1 MKLFCVLAFATLASS
16 AFGADSV
23 VVGRAI
29 SNTYSAG
36 LPCGE
41 NEICLDSIYLWVID
55 PAKALAGPK
64 INGRLTAETYQ
75 HVGVNRHYLRSLRL
89 FVLRPLTEIRDALR
103 ASDAKYYLVASSP
116 IYKDGSYC
124 ISVDPTELGLA
135 LKNVRTGSD
144 GTFCFD
150 HKQVE

>member
-1 MKLFCVLAFATLASS
+1 VKLFYVLAFATLAFS

-55 PAKALAGPK
+55 PAKDLAGPK
-64 INGRLTAETYQ
+64 INGRVIAETYQ
-75 HVGVNRHYLRSLRL
+75 HVGGNSHYLRSLRL
-89 FVLRPLTEIRDALR
+89 FVLRPLTEIRDAPH

-135 LKNVRTGSD
+135 LKNVWAGSD

>member
-1 MKLFCVLAFATLASS
+1 MGMGHTL
-16 AFGADSV
+16 
-23 VVGRAI
+23 
-29 SNTYSAG
+29 T
-36 LPCGE
+36 
-41 NEICLDSIYLWVID
+41 
-55 PAKALAGPK
+55 
-64 INGRLTAETYQ
+64 
-75 HVGVNRHYLRSLRL
+75 YLRSLRL
-89 FVLRPLTEIRDALR
+89 FVLRPLTEIRDAPR

-124 ISVDPTELGLA
+124 ISVEPTELGLA

>member
-1 MKLFCVLAFATLASS
+1 MKLFCVLAFATLAST

-23 VVGRAI
+23 VMGRAI

-41 NEICLDSIYLWVID
+41 TKICLDSIYLWVID
-55 PAKALAGPK
+55 PAKSLAGPK
-64 INGRLTAETYQ
+64 ISRRVTAETYQ
-75 HVGVNRHYLRSLRL
+75 HVGVNRRYLRSLRL
-89 FVLRPLTEIRDALR
+89 FVLRPLTEIRDAPH
-103 ASDAKYYLVASSP
+103 AIDAKYYLVASSP

-124 ISVDPTELGLA
+124 ISVDPTELGLT

-150 HKQVE
+150 HKQLE

>member
-1 MKLFCVLAFATLASS
+1 MKLFCVFAFATLASS

-64 INGRLTAETYQ
+64 INGRITAETYQ

-89 FVLRPLTEIRDALR
+89 FVLRPLTEIRDAR